1 MFVAYFDEA
10 GDDGFPQY
18 SSPLFVLSAVYL
30 HYQNWQDNYELL
42 HQLRQRLH
50 SSYGLP
56 VKQELHTKAL
66 LLNKAAYRDLKL
78 SDEQRLEIIEQ
89 FCDAVA
95 HSKLKAINVA
105 IIKTA
110 IAVPKYDVLD
120 TALTHS
126 IQRIDSDLESIDPAN
141 KFLLITDE
149 GRVGKMRLT
158 TRKIQHDN
166 VVQSK
171 FGAGTYHK
179 EITSLIEDP
188 LPKESK
194 ESYFIQ
200 LADLIATVVYLHKL
214 SEKGAGEFHNRMPA
228 AVTPARLSNWL
239 ERMKP
244 SLNLQAEPS
253 DPYGIVCY
261 PK

>member
-1 MFVAYFDEA
+1 MFVAYYDEA

-50 SSYGLP
+50 STYGLAI
-56 VKQELHTKAL
+56 KQELHTKAL

-89 FCDAVA
+89 CCDAVA
-95 HSKLKAINVA
+95 HSKLKVVNVA
-105 IIKTA
+105 IIKPA
-110 IAVPKYDVLD
+110 ITVPKYDVLD
-120 TALTHS
+120 VALTRS
-126 IQRIDSDLESIDPAN
+126 IQRIDNDLEGVDPAT

-149 GRVGKMRLT
+149 GRAGKMRLT
-158 TRKIQHDN
+158 TRKIQHGN
-166 VVQSK
+166 LIQTK
-171 FGAGTYHK
+171 FGAGSYHK
-179 EITSLIEDP
+179 EIASLIEDP
-188 LPKESK
+188 LPKDSK

-200 LADLIATVVYLHKL
+200 LADLIATIVYLHKL
-214 SEKGAGEFHNRMPA
+214 SESGAGEFHNRMPA
-228 AVTPARLSNWL
+228 AVTPERLSNWL

-244 SLNLQAEPS
+244 SLNLQAEPR
-253 DPYGIVCY
+253 DRYGIVCE
-261 PK
+261 P